1 MAKITR
7 GSGDVFTDLGFADA
21 PERHTKLK
29 LAQAINTTLA
39 ERASTQAAA
48 AALLG
53 INQPKVS
60 ALANYRLDGFSVER
74 LLGFLTALGR
84 DIDIVV
90 KPRARAHGRAR
101 GRVVV
106 LGA

>member
-1 MAKITR
+1 MAANTKATR
-7 GSGDVFTDLGFADA
+7 AVPPS
-21 PERHTKLK
+21 RRRSKLR
-29 LAQAINTTLA
+29 LAQAINAALA
-39 ERASTQAAA
+39 EPAATQAAA
-48 AALLG
+48 TLLG

-90 KPRARAHGRAR
+90 KPRTKSR
-101 GRVVV
+101 GRVRHAGRIAV
-106 LGA
+106 LGAE